1 MVSDNWR
8 NESWKK
14 IEDKFMSE
22 NKYKSEDIFVN
33 SIPMYLEALKKRKK
47 KRKRNAM
54 VLAIWEI
61 IW

>member
-1 MVSDNWR
+1 
-8 NESWKK
+8 
-14 IEDKFMSE
+14 MSE

-54 VLAIWEI
+54 VLAI
-61 IW
+61 